1 MSVSEFLNEKL
12 LAQNIEWEPK
22 NKLVFDFD
30 EVMKKEK
37 FFQLL
42 RASVTPGQWEEEK
55 ENKDANN

>member
-1 MSVSEFLNEKL
+1 MITEYLNEKL

-22 NKLVFDFD
+22 NKLEFNFD

-42 RASVTPGQWEEEK
+42 RQSVTPGQWEEKK
-55 ENKDANN
+55 ENENDN